1 MPRVTRK
8 TKEAISSSE
17 DEEISNNGSS
27 ISLIDSSNESTQNE
41 SVSSDGSGVS
51 FYVIKYIE

>member
-27 ISLIDSSNESTQNE
+27 LSLIDSSNESTQNE
-41 SVSSDGSGVS
+41 SVSSDSSGVS
-51 FYVIKYIE
+51 FYVKNT